1 MSDVQDSFVHIA
13 DLHFWRIVVNPLR
26 LMNKRFLGNLNVA
39 LRRRHEFAM
48 ENAEPFAEAV
58 AATGLKS
65 VLITGDF
72 ASTALEEEFAVASR
86 FVRGL
91 RERGLEVHLVP
102 GNHDVYTF
110 ESARA
115 KRFEK
120 HFREFLPPNGYPSL
134 TTLPGGTPLVVVP
147 TVVPRYLSARGRI
160 TDDQAAAVGELL
172 AECGGTVVVAGHYP
186 FLHET
191 HGYASSCSRR
201 LENAGELRRVLGE
214 SGKHILYVAG
224 HVHRFSYVVDAQ
236 YAHLRQLTTGAFFRI
251 DRDHGAQGEF
261 AEVCV
266 GAATFTVKRHLQ
278 AGTWTTTTEAP
289 AEPRRCP

>member
-13 DLHFWRIVVNPLR
+13 DLHFWRVAVNPLR

-39 LRRRHEFAM
+39 LKRRREFAM
-48 ENAEPFAEAV
+48 ANAEPFADAV
-58 AATGLKS
+58 AATGLKC

-72 ASTALEEEFAVASR
+72 ASTALEEEFVAASR

-110 ESARA
+110 ESTRA

-120 HFREFLPPNGYPSL
+120 HFRDWLPTEGYPAL
-134 TTLPGGTPLVVVP
+134 RALPGGTPLVLAP

-160 TDDQAAAVGELL
+160 TDEQAAAVGELL
-172 AECGGTVVVAGHYP
+172 ARCGDTVVVAGHYP
-186 FLHET
+186 FLHKT
-191 HGYASSCSRR
+191 HGYASNRFRR
-201 LENAGELRRVLGE
+201 LENAGALRRVLGE
-214 SGKHILYVAG
+214 SGKHLLYVAG

-236 YAHLRQLTTGAFFRI
+236 YPGLRQLTTGAFFRT
-251 DRDHGAQGEF
+251 DHDHGTDGEF
-261 AEVCV
+261 AEVRV
-266 GAATFTVKRHLQ
+266 GGGGFAVKRHLHK
-278 AGTWTTTTEAP
+278 AAWTTTAAP
-289 AEPRRCP
+289 AE